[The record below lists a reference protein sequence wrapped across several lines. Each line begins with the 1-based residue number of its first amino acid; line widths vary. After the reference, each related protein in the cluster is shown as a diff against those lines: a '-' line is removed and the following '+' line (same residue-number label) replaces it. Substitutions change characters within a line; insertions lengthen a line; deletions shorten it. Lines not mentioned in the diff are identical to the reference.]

1 MFIIRANIE
10 QVSARDAVGTV
21 VEDVQAVTAP
31 NQHQLAKLVGMFGKD
46 VLRVAIG
53 HRDGLTRGGKKI
65 IFAKN

>member
-1 MFIIRANIE
+1 
-10 QVSARDAVGTV
+10 
-21 VEDVQAVTAP
+21 
-31 NQHQLAKLVGMFGKD
+31 MFGKD